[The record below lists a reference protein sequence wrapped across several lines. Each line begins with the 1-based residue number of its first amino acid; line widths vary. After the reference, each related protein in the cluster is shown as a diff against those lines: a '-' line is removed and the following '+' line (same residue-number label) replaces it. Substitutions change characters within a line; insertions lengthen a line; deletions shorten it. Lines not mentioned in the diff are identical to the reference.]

1 MGVSPI
7 SFLSF
12 KVIFHWTM
20 IVGERISTGGSPK
33 KGTWTFPNR
42 CVGRFLFGTWN
53 PPGAAFLFASLE
65 NIRRYHFVRQLDCW
79 FLGVSKFMDINSSLG
94 HFWRVF
100 GATNA
105 SSSTDSLGFLWC
117 FFWFWLSN
125 WRNYSQMFRA
135 ENCWLWGRHLEYGP
149 HCSLNMLESMLIE
162 LQKWH
167 LVDLYKGWNTILV

>member
-117 FFWFWLSN
+117 FFLVLVEQLEKLQPDVSGRKLLIMREASRIWTSLFLEHVGINANWATKMALGWF
-125 WRNYSQMFRA
+125 
-135 ENCWLWGRHLEYGP
+135 
-149 HCSLNMLESMLIE
+149 I
-162 LQKWH
+162 
-167 LVDLYKGWNTILV
+167 